1 MAAVEAEARVRA
13 AFARQGFMRN
23 LDARMVE
30 LSSGRCAIECA
41 FRDDLTQHHGLFHAG
56 LLTTLADNA
65 CGFAALSLMPEGAE
79 VLSVEFK
86 TSFLRPAAGIAVVA
100 RGEVVKPGRTL
111 SFCRADVFA
120 RDAAGREVLVAT
132 MMATMMQAAPQARTM
147 CASPE
152 LR

>member
-1 MAAVEAEARVRA
+1 MAAVEARVRA

-23 LDARMVE
+23 LDARLLEVTP
-30 LSSGRCAIECA
+30 GRCVIECS

-56 LLTTLADNA
+56 VLTTLADNA
-65 CGFAALSLMPEGAE
+65 CGFAAMSLMEEGAE

-86 TSFLRPAAGIAVVA
+86 TSFLRPAGGIAVLA

-111 SFCRADVFA
+111 TFCRADVLS

-132 MMATMMQAAPQARTM
+132 MTATMIQAAPEPR
-147 CASPE
+147 
-152 LR
+152 

>member
-1 MAAVEAEARVRA
+1 
-13 AFARQGFMRN
+13 MRN

-30 LSSGRCAIECA
+30 LSAGRCAIECA

-56 LLTTLADNA
+56 VVTTIADNA

-86 TSFLRPAAGIAVVA
+86 TSFLRPAAGVAIVA

-111 SFCRADVFA
+111 TFCRADVFA
-120 RDAAGREVLVAT
+120 RDAAGQEVLAAT
-132 MMATMMQAAPQARTM
+132 MTATMIAAAPDARAKPAAPDARAKHAT
-147 CASPE
+147 PE
-152 LR
+152 PR